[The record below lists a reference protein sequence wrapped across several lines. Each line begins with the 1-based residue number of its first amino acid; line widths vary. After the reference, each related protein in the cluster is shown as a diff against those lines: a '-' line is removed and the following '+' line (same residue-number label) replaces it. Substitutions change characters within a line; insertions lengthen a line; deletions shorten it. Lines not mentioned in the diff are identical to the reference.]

1 VLTSK
6 ATACLLCIP
15 QVPLTVYNAIGVML
29 KSVIIVSRSTPVY
42 QLSRRQKNDN
52 FDICYN
58 VCFRDPSIFLLG
70 DEYQRQLVGIVPSPL
85 GAITSFLVYRTK
97 LTTVPQHSIPDL
109 TSTIKDD
116 HFNKPFCRNKTA
128 RYQRGLDADMIF
140 GTSPGQ
146 GSVPMEVPHREGNAS
161 CQKRAAF
168 GSAGLES
175 SKEGTDTD
183 LDNDVPFST
192 LLQLANSPPAAP
204 GEKMPRSC
212 SSKSREAAES
222 GKQVAS
228 ADIRC
233 TDSVT
238 TTKDDFVLVEL
249 RAPFVGQEEDLGKF
263 YRDCQMAPTLSM
275 FEQTGSLQDMINS
288 ITDQLTQ
295 FEASANDFNEF
306 VNSLQDIE

>member
-1 VLTSK
+1 M
-6 ATACLLCIP
+6 
-15 QVPLTVYNAIGVML
+15 PLTVYNAIGVML

-58 VCFRDPSIFLLG
+58 VCLRDPSVFVLG
-70 DEYQRQLVGIVPSPL
+70 EDFERQLVGTVPSPL

-97 LTTVPQHSIPDL
+97 LTTVPQQSIPDL

-116 HFNKPFCRNKTA
+116 HFNHFNKPFCRNKTA
-128 RYQRGLDADMIF
+128 RHSREVDSMDNDMVL
-140 GTSPGQ
+140 GTSPGHGVASAPMDVPRGD
-146 GSVPMEVPHREGNAS
+146 GSDL

-168 GSAGLES
+168 GNTAV
-175 SKEGTDTD
+175 EGSGDAND
-183 LDNDVPFST
+183 VDIDKDVPFST
-192 LLQLANSPPAAP
+192 LLQLANSPPVAQ
-204 GEKMPRSC
+204 GVKMPK
-212 SSKSREAAES
+212 SSDSNSREATES
-222 GKQVAS
+222 TRGVS
-228 ADIRC
+228 STDVRC
-233 TDSVT
+233 IDSVAAVT
-238 TTKDDFVLVEL
+238 ATKDDFVMVEL
-249 RAPFVGQEEDLGKF
+249 KAPFVGQEEDLGRF

-295 FEASANDFNEF
+295 FEACANDFNEF